1 MLKTEFNKVTKIN
14 QEKKKIT
21 RRERNKDLFIN
32 FVSTKECNI

>member
-1 MLKTEFNKVTKIN
+1 MLKTEFNKMTKIN

-21 RRERNKDLFIN
+21 RRERKDLFIN